1 MSHQATPSPRCS
13 RVTLSEGPALPTL
26 GPQSWTSGPRTVS
39 STFLLFISRPVCCV
53 LLLLLK
59 RTETLRVSEVVT
71 LAVLTPRRRLSA
83 SQSILPRTLP
93 PSRLTPAVLGSCAT
107 WWMVRELALQSLPA
121 PLHRSLLRTQ
131 GLCHSSPCRWLSE
144 FHLKSLKRKAFSR
157 VRLMGLQ
164 SMEFSMPEH
173 WSG

>member
-1 MSHQATPSPRCS
+1 
-13 RVTLSEGPALPTL
+13 
-26 GPQSWTSGPRTVS
+26 
-39 STFLLFISRPVCCV
+39 
-53 LLLLLK
+53 
-59 RTETLRVSEVVT
+59 
-71 LAVLTPRRRLSA
+71 
-83 SQSILPRTLP
+83 
-93 PSRLTPAVLGSCAT
+93 
-107 WWMVRELALQSLPA
+107 MVRELALQSLPA

-173 WSG
+173 WSGWPFPSPGDLPNPGTQPRSPTLQVDSLAAEPPGKPENAGVGSLSLLQRVFPTQESNWDLLHCRRIPYRQSYQGSQRRSFSHLPEITNI